1 MKQGHNKKDIVITE
15 QLCNGLN
22 TWLKQRKL
30 SLIENYKGRAT
41 CVLLVAQ
48 KKLEFVDKKLKK
60 KHNNQLNSLI
70 INAIRSAFYEI
81 SALASEEFKALT
93 CQVKLYI
100 NPLSASVALI

>member
-15 QLCNGLN
+15 QLCNGLK

-48 KKLEFVDKKLKK
+48 K
-60 KHNNQLNSLI
+60 N
-70 INAIRSAFYEI
+70 
-81 SALASEEFKALT
+81 
-93 CQVKLYI
+93 
-100 NPLSASVALI
+100 